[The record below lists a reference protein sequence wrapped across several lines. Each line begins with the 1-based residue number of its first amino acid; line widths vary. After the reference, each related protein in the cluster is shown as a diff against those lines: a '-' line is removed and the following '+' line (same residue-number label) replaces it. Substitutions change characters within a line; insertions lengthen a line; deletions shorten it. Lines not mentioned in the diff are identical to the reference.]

1 MGTEEL
7 KAAVLQEAEAEA
19 ASLVDAATAA
29 VAERTS
35 KERQLL
41 EELTAARI
49 AEHRAE
55 KSRAVAVRTAA
66 LRIELRNGVLARKQE
81 WLNALFQEVRHSV
94 QSDAEQYG
102 SFLDR
107 AVAQV
112 QNELPD
118 SLDCRPQD
126 RELVSDIL
134 QQRGLGDRVRVNP
147 VLPDV
152 TPGLVAHYAEADVDL
167 TLEGACARLRD
178 SSAADVA
185 HLLFGDDGQ

>member
-1 MGTEEL
+1 METEEL
-7 KAAVLQEAEAEA
+7 KAAVLQEAAAEA

-41 EELTAARI
+41 EELAAART

-55 KSRAVAVRTAA
+55 KRREVAVHTAA
-66 LRIELRNGVLARKQE
+66 LRIELRNGILAHKQE
-81 WLNALFQEVRHSV
+81 WLNSLFQEVRHSI
-94 QSDAEQYG
+94 QSDAELYR
-102 SFLDR
+102 SFLEH

-126 RELVSDIL
+126 GEVVLDML

-147 VLPDV
+147 VLPDA

-178 SSAADVA
+178 TSAVDVA
-185 HLLFGDDGQ
+185 HLLFGDDEQ

>member
-147 VLPDV
+147 VLPDA
-152 TPGLVAHYAEADVDL
+152 TPGHVAHYAEADVDL

>member
-94 QSDAEQYG
+94 QSDAEQYR

-147 VLPDV
+147 VLPDA

-178 SSAADVA
+178 SSAVDVA
-185 HLLFGDDGQ
+185 HLLFGDDEQ